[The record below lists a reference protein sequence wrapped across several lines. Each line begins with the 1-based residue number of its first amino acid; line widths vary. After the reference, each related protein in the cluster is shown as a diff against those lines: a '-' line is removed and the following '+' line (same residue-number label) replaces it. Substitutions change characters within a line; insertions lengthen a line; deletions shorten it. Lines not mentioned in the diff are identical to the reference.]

1 MTKFK
6 YAFDDNK
13 RYHTWNYYLRNNF
26 GQKIFKVSI
35 NAGFTCPNI
44 DGKVAY
50 GGCTYCS
57 KEGSGD
63 FAGNPKDNLI
73 KQFKDIKE
81 MMHKKWPNA
90 KYIGY
95 FQAYT
100 NTYAPLEVLKE
111 KYETILEQE
120 DVVGLSIST
129 RPDCLE
135 DDVVEYLGEL
145 NKRTNL
151 WVELGLQT
159 IHDSTSKIINRGH
172 DYQTFLDGLAK
183 LKAKNIKV
191 VVHII
196 NGLPGEDYNMMMET
210 AKAVAD
216 LKVDGIKI
224 HLLHVIK
231 NTPMEKMLQKGMM
244 KLMTQDEYVNLVCDQ
259 LEILPPEM
267 IIHRLTGDGK
277 KEDLV
282 GPLWSLKKWEVLNQ
296 IDDTLKL
303 RDSYQGKKYIES
315 GPVMPLCILT

>member
-1 MTKFK
+1 MAKFK

-13 RYHTWNYYLRNNF
+13 RYHTWNYYLRNTF
-26 GQKIFKVSI
+26 GEKIFKVSI

-44 DGKVAY
+44 DGKVSY

-63 FAGNPKDNLI
+63 FAGNPKDDLI
-73 KQFKDIKE
+73 KQFSEVKE
-81 MMHKKWPNA
+81 MMLKKWPSA

-111 KYETILEQE
+111 KYETILAQE

-172 DYQTFLDGLAK
+172 DYKAFLEGVKK
-183 LKAKNIKV
+183 LKAKNIKI

-216 LKVDGIKI
+216 LNVHGIKI

-231 NTPMEKMLQKGMM
+231 DTPMARMLEKNMM
-244 KLMTQDEYVNLVCDQ
+244 KLMTQEEYVNLVCDQ

-267 IIHRLTGDGK
+267 VIHRLTGDGK

-282 GPLWSLKKWEVLNQ
+282 GPLWSLKKWEVLND
-296 IDDTLKL
+296 IDATMKA
-303 RDSYQGKKYIES
+303 RDSFQGIKYLSSKE
-315 GPVMPLCILT
+315 

>member
-13 RYHTWNYYLRNNF
+13 RYHTWNYYLRNTF
-26 GQKIFKVSI
+26 GEKVFKVSL
-35 NAGFTCPNI
+35 NGGFTCPNL
-44 DGKVAY
+44 DGKVSR

-57 KEGSGD
+57 NSGSGD
-63 FAGNPKDNLI
+63 FAGNPASPLSEQFNEI
-73 KQFKDIKE
+73 KA

-95 FQAYT
+95 FQAFT
-100 NTYAPLEVLKE
+100 NTYAPVDILKE
-111 KYETILEQE
+111 KYETILALD
-120 DVVGLSIST
+120 DVIGLSIST

-159 IHDSTSKIINRGH
+159 IHDSTSKLINRGH
-172 DYQTFLDGLAK
+172 DYDEFLKGLEK

-191 VVHII
+191 IVHII

-210 AKAVAD
+210 AKAVANMG
-216 LKVDGIKI
+216 VDGIKI

-231 NTPMEKMLQKGMM
+231 DTPMEKMLQKDMLT
-244 KLMTQDEYVNLVCDQ
+244 LMSQEEYINLVCDQ
-259 LEILPPEM
+259 LEILPETM
-267 IIHRLTGDGK
+267 IVHRLTGDGK
-277 KEDLV
+277 RDELV
-282 GPLWSLKKWEVLNQ
+282 GPLWSLKKWEVLNA
-296 IDDTLKL
+296 IDDELKK
-303 RDSYQGKKYIES
+303 RNSYQGIKYNK
-315 GPVMPLCILT
+315 

>member
-259 LEILPPEM
+259 LEIIPPEM

-296 IDDTLKL
+296 IDDTLKS
-303 RDSYQGKKYIES
+303 RNSYQGKKYIEK
-315 GPVMPLCILT
+315 

>member
-1 MTKFK
+1 MNLTKFK
-6 YAFDDNK
+6 YAFDNK
-13 RYHTWNYYLRNNF
+13 RYHTWNYYLRNTF
-26 GQKIFKVSI
+26 GEKVFKVSI

-44 DGKVAY
+44 DGKVSF

-73 KQFKDIKE
+73 KQFDDITQ

-95 FQAYT
+95 FQAFT
-100 NTYAPLEVLKE
+100 NTYAPVDVLKE
-111 KYETILEQE
+111 KYETILALD
-120 DVVGLSIST
+120 DVIGLSIST

-135 DDVVEYLGEL
+135 DDVVEYLSEL

-159 IHDSTSKIINRGH
+159 IHDSTSKLINRGH
-172 DYQTFLDGLAK
+172 DYDEFLKGLEK

-191 VVHII
+191 IVHII

-210 AKAVAD
+210 AKAVANMG
-216 LKVDGIKI
+216 VDGIKI

-231 NTPMEKMLQKGMM
+231 DTPMEKMLQNGMLT
-244 KLMTQDEYVNLVCDQ
+244 LMNQEEYINLVCDQ
-259 LEILPPEM
+259 LEILPDTM
-267 IIHRLTGDGK
+267 IVHRLTGDGK
-277 KEDLV
+277 RDELV
-282 GPLWSLKKWEVLNQ
+282 GPLWSLKKWEVLNA
-296 IDDTLKL
+296 IDDELKK
-303 RDSYQGKKYIES
+303 RNSYQGIKYNK
-315 GPVMPLCILT
+315 

>member
-6 YAFDDNK
+6 YAFDNK
-13 RYHTWNYYLRNNF
+13 RYHTWNYYLRNTF
-26 GQKIFKVSI
+26 GEKIFKVSI

-44 DGKVAY
+44 DGKITY

-63 FAGNPKDNLI
+63 FAGNPKDDLI
-73 KQFKDIKE
+73 KQFYDIRE
-81 MMHKKWPNA
+81 MMLKKWPKA

-111 KYETILEQE
+111 KYETILELE
-120 DVVGLSIST
+120 DVIGLSIST
-129 RPDCLE
+129 RPDCLP

-145 NKRTNL
+145 NERTNL

-172 DYQTFLDGLAK
+172 DYKTFLEGVEK
-183 LKAKNIKV
+183 LKSKNIKV
-191 VVHII
+191 IVHII

-210 AKAVAD
+210 ARAVS
-216 LKVDGIKI
+216 KMGVDGIKI

-231 NTPMEKMLQKGMM
+231 NTPMEKMLQNGML
-244 KLMTQDEYVNLVCDQ
+244 KLMDQDEYINLVCDQ
-259 LEILPPEM
+259 LEILPEEM
-267 IIHRLTGDGK
+267 IVHRLTGDGK
-277 KEDLV
+277 REDLV

-296 IDDTLKL
+296 IDATLKE
-303 RDSYQGKKYIES
+303 RNSFQGCKFEK
-315 GPVMPLCILT
+315 

>member
-13 RYHTWNYYLRNNF
+13 RYHTWNYYLRNTF
-26 GQKIFKVSI
+26 GEKIFKVSI

-63 FAGNPKDNLI
+63 FAGNPKDDLI
-73 KQFKDIKE
+73 KQFKEIKE
-81 MMHKKWPNA
+81 MMLKKWPNA

-100 NTYAPLEVLKE
+100 NTYAPLDVLKE

-120 DVVGLSIST
+120 DVVGLSVST

-135 DDVVEYLGEL
+135 DDVVEYLSEL
-145 NKRTNL
+145 NERTNL

-172 DYQTFLDGLAK
+172 DYKTFLEGVEK
-183 LKAKNIKV
+183 LKAKNIKI

-216 LKVDGIKI
+216 LNVHGIKI

-231 NTPMEKMLQKGMM
+231 DTPMARMLQKNMM
-244 KLMTQDEYVNLVCDQ
+244 TLMTQEEYVNLVCDQ

-282 GPLWSLKKWEVLNQ
+282 GPLWSLKKWEVLNA
-296 IDDTLKL
+296 IDDTLKS
-303 RDSYQGKKYIES
+303 RNSYQGIKYLS
-315 GPVMPLCILT
+315 SK

>member
-1 MTKFK
+1 MIKFK

-13 RYHTWNYYLRNNF
+13 RYHTWNYYLRNTF
-26 GQKIFKVSI
+26 GEKIFKVSI

-63 FAGNPKDNLI
+63 FAGNPKDDLI
-73 KQFKDIKE
+73 KQFKEIKE
-81 MMHKKWPNA
+81 MMLKKWPNA

-100 NTYAPLEVLKE
+100 NTYAPLDVLKE
-111 KYETILEQE
+111 KYETILDQE

-135 DDVVEYLGEL
+135 DDVVEYLSEL
-145 NKRTNL
+145 NERTNL

-172 DYQTFLDGLAK
+172 DYKTFLEGVEK
-183 LKAKNIKV
+183 LKAKNIKI

-216 LKVDGIKI
+216 LNIHGIKI

-231 NTPMEKMLQKGMM
+231 DTPMARMLEKNMM
-244 KLMTQDEYVNLVCDQ
+244 TLMTQEEYVNLVCDQ

-282 GPLWSLKKWEVLNQ
+282 GPLWSLKKWEVLNA
-296 IDDTLKL
+296 IDDTLKS
-303 RDSYQGKKYIES
+303 RDSYQGIKYLSSKE
-315 GPVMPLCILT
+315 

>member
-216 LKVDGIKI
+216 LNVHGIKI

-231 NTPMEKMLQKGMM
+231 NTPMARMLEKNMM
-244 KLMTQDEYVNLVCDQ
+244 SLMTQDDYVNLVCDQ

-267 IIHRLTGDGK
+267 VIHRLTGDGK

-282 GPLWSLKKWEVLNQ
+282 GPLWSLKKWEVLNA
-296 IDDTLKL
+296 IDDTMKA
-303 RDSYQGKKYIES
+303 RDSYQGIKYLS
-315 GPVMPLCILT
+315 SQK

>member
-1 MTKFK
+1 LTKFK
-6 YAFDDNK
+6 YAFDNK
-13 RYHTWNYYLRNNF
+13 RYHTWNYYLRNTF
-26 GQKIFKVSI
+26 GEKIFKVSI

-44 DGKVAY
+44 DGKITY

-63 FAGNPKDNLI
+63 FAGNPKDDLI
-73 KQFKDIKE
+73 KQFYDIRE
-81 MMHKKWPNA
+81 MMLKKWPKA

-111 KYETILEQE
+111 KYETILELE
-120 DVVGLSIST
+120 DVIGLSIST
-129 RPDCLE
+129 RPDCLP

-145 NKRTNL
+145 NERTNL

-159 IHDSTSKIINRGH
+159 IHDSTSKLINRGH
-172 DYQTFLDGLAK
+172 DYKTFLDGVEK

-191 VVHII
+191 IVHII

-210 AKAVAD
+210 AKAVS
-216 LKVDGIKI
+216 KMGVDGIKI

-231 NTPMEKMLQKGMM
+231 NTPMEKMLEKGMLN
-244 KLMTQDEYVNLVCDQ
+244 LMTQDEYINLVCDQ
-259 LEILPPEM
+259 LEILPEEM
-267 IIHRLTGDGK
+267 IVHRLTGDGK
-277 KEDLV
+277 REDLV

-296 IDDTLKL
+296 IDATLKE
-303 RDSYQGKKYIES
+303 RNSFQGCKFEK
-315 GPVMPLCILT
+315 